1 MDARA
6 SSRAIARVVA
16 RREATRWEIFF
27 SIAHSRA
34 IETTRARDRDDARAS
49 WIRCGNARAVTL
61 ERETLRERRRA
72 RERAREARARAMKS
86 MAIDGLELVLGE
98 CARADA
104 FEATADARAWDDVLR
119 AFDAFCDAS
128 ANGRFEDVDGI
139 WAMESS
145 LGGFD
150 GDERRRRAAS
160 AAREHI
166 ASVIRDALRVGDGG
180 ASDDGERET
189 KRREAEDAKTAVRY
203 VRTRVNA
210 RLRSMT
216 DTGTKNR
223 LKALRDMFVAEL
235 RAFDVRTSELERRA
249 GETTAKMTGGLCLN
263 LPDPAEVLRRTFKS
277 SIANVL
283 DAFDG
288 AIERLSI
295 KSAKT
300 PTRSGASSRDAERAE
315 RSNSTNEGA
324 NSASSVQGRHNDRAR
339 KVLSQWLWDHFY
351 PTEERLKP
359 IPTRAEKEEL
369 ARLSGLTPTQVG
381 DWFVN
386 ARARLWKPYIEGL
399 IRGVYNDAT
408 VKRALDLQA
417 DAAA

>member
-1 MDARA
+1 MA
-6 SSRAIARVVA
+6 
-16 RREATRWEIFF
+16 
-27 SIAHSRA
+27 
-34 IETTRARDRDDARAS
+34 
-49 WIRCGNARAVTL
+49 
-61 ERETLRERRRA
+61 
-72 RERAREARARAMKS
+72 
-86 MAIDGLELVLGE
+86 AIDGLDLVLGE

-128 ANGRFEDVDGI
+128 ARGRFEDADGI
-139 WAMESS
+139 WAFESS

-166 ASVIRDALRVGDGG
+166 ASVVRDALRVGDG
-180 ASDDGERET
+180 ASSEEGERET

-203 VRTRVNA
+203 VRARVNA

-216 DTGTKNR
+216 ETGAKNR

-235 RAFDVRTSELERRA
+235 RAFDVRASELERRA
-249 GETTAKMTGGLCLN
+249 GETTAKMTGVLCLN

-288 AIERLSI
+288 AIDRVSM
-295 KSAKT
+295 KSVK
-300 PTRSGASSRDAERAE
+300 PPERSGASSKDAE

-324 NSASSVQGRHNDRAR
+324 NSANSAQGRHNDRAR

-369 ARLSGLTPTQVG
+369 ARQSGLTPTQVG